1 MAKIYLQEKLTF
13 DTTPTAS
20 STNPVTSGG
29 IKEALDK
36 VLPIV
41 TATSTDGVTYTASV
55 TGVTELTT
63 ELAIVIIPDK
73 TTTSTS
79 CTLNVNGLGAKSMR
93 QATSYATSAPVPP
106 AYTGWLGANR
116 PSLFMYNGTY
126 WVQQTGRANAAD
138 IYGTVPIASGGT
150 GANSAEEARANL
162 GITPANIGAAPAYT
176 YGMED
181 LTAGTSTLETGKL
194 YFVYE

>member
-29 IKEALDK
+29 IKDALDK

-63 ELAIVIIPDK
+63 GFAIVIIPDK
-73 TTTSTS
+73 TTASTS
-79 CTLNVNGLGAKSMR
+79 CTLNVNGLGAKPMR
-93 QATSYATSAPVPP
+93 QATSYATSILIPP
-106 AYTGWLGANR
+106 ANTGWLGKNK
-116 PSLFMYNGTY
+116 PSLFMYNGTS
-126 WVQQTGRANAAD
+126 WIQQTGRANADD
-138 IYGTVPIASGGT
+138 IYGTIPLEKGGT
-150 GANSAEEARANL
+150 GANFAEEARANL

-176 YGMED
+176 YGTED